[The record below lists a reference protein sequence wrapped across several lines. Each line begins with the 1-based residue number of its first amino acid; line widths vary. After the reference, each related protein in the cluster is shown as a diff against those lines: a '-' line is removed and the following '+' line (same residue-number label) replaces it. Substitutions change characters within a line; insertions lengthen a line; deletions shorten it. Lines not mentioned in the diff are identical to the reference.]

1 VGDLTTTARSKYL
14 PTSSTSATGR
24 NGVFGRDAE
33 DVGVV
38 AGGEVLR
45 PGVVGALVG
54 GALVG
59 GMVAYQTLKNSTSDV
74 S

>member
-1 VGDLTTTARSKYL
+1 MGDLTTTARSKYL

-45 PGVVGALVG
+45 PGVG

-59 GMVAYQTLKNSTSDV
+59 GRVAYQTLKNSTSDV

>member
-1 VGDLTTTARSKYL
+1 MGDLTTTARSKYL

-38 AGGEVLR
+38 AGGEVSR
-45 PGVVGALVG
+45 PRVV